1 MINKK
6 RNLRIVLILGVILC
20 IGLGMKW
27 YNSYIVDEDT
37 APLVFVDENNDMMQF
52 YYLQNKELIENL
64 IGSDVYSDYARY
76 DINKEKREEIL
87 FSLLDGVSIG
97 VSIPAKY
104 NYEIEQ
110 MEKLGDNKE
119 LEEISS
125 LYRGRGVKNEYRFIP
140 GNNNI
145 SFTIYDRIYVY
156 EYEQKRYKEVYQ
168 FDYNSYSKLGFSY
181 EWKNDE
187 EMYLIKEGNFILYNI
202 KTKNEETIL
211 KDIGRA
217 YFQISDDGQYIT
229 YQKQWKNGGRR
240 KLYLV
245 NLHTM
250 EKKEIHVIKTDF
262 LVKAEFSPDN
272 QYILIM
278 DQHRDTHLGKRYFY
292 LYDIDKEKKYRL
304 DIDDL
309 PLSKFVGWGK

>member
-1 MINKK
+1 
-6 RNLRIVLILGVILC
+6 
-20 IGLGMKW
+20 MKW
-27 YNSYIVDEDT
+27 YNSYTVDEDT

-110 MEKLGDNKE
+110 MEKLGDNKV
-119 LEEISS
+119 LEEIIS
-125 LYRGRGVKNEYRFIP
+125 LYIEEQNEYRFIP
-140 GNNNI
+140 GSNNI

-168 FDYNSYSKLGFSY
+168 FDHNCYSKLGFSY

-187 EMYLIKEGNFILYNI
+187 EMYLIKKGNFILYNI
-202 KTKNEETIL
+202 ETKNEKIIL
-211 KDIGRA
+211 EDIGKA
-217 YFQISDDGQYIT
+217 YFQMSDDGQYIT
-229 YQKQWKNGGRR
+229 YQEQWGNTGRR
-240 KLYLV
+240 KIYLV
-245 NLHTM
+245 DLHTM

-262 LVKAEFSPDN
+262 LVEAEFSPDN
-272 QYILIM
+272 KYILII
-278 DQHRDTHLGKRYFY
+278 DRYSDAYVAKRYFY
-292 LYDIDKEKKYRL
+292 LYDIDKEKKYRI

-309 PLSKFVGWGK
+309 LLEKFVGWGK